1 MTALLANEM
10 FPPPAQ
16 DADFSVDFA
25 AGERVAAELSE
36 IANAAMHF
44 ICVCDDIFRDGMQY
58 DAVTESYRRALAF
71 VCRQLASEFDI
82 VVEASSGITRTIKG
96 NALFLRDVP
105 TF

>member
-1 MTALLANEM
+1 MPI
-10 FPPPAQ
+10 FPLILQPRNVLQ
-16 DADFSVDFA
+16 
-25 AGERVAAELSE
+25 AELSK

-82 VVEASSGITRTIKG
+82 VVEASSGTCE
-96 NALFLRDVP
+96 L
-105 TF
+105 